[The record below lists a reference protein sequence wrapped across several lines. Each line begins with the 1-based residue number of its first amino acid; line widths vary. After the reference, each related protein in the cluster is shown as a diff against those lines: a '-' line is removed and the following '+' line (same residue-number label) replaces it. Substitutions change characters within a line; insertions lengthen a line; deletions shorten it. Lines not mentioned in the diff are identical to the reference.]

1 LTGPAL
7 GSEGA
12 ADGLELVQPAR
23 KAKDNARTMGKTL
36 GRLRISSLHQV
47 AAGGSSRPR
56 VSALPTASADRHSRL
71 DVPAKVWDRRGPIG
85 AVITTTTE
93 PSVDRVLCLDRADV
107 VDRSRSRASRPIRAG
122 SGKVGDLHPSTL

>member
-1 LTGPAL
+1 
-7 GSEGA
+7 
-12 ADGLELVQPAR
+12 V
-23 KAKDNARTMGKTL
+23 
-36 GRLRISSLHQV
+36 
-47 AAGGSSRPR
+47 
-56 VSALPTASADRHSRL
+56 
-71 DVPAKVWDRRGPIG
+71 PIG